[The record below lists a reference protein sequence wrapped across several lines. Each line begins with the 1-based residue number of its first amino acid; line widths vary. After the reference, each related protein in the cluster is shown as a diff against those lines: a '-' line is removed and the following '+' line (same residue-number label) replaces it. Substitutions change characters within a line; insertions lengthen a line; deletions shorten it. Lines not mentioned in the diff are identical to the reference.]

1 MLRRKK
7 IELCVLKNVPS
18 QEQYKYNT
26 FTPPIQIYF
35 KNLPYFGISYQSI
48 RIIEKKMARK
58 FDTCFFERYAR
69 ICLETLLGSDFSEL
83 VNEDRPDL
91 QMPDRSLGIE
101 VTRAMEPRK
110 DVAQKLLKEMAGF
123 EIREED
129 KEEVNEIITSGYG
142 YGLQDGRY
150 IGHLEYE
157 YWRLAQPLKRIIES
171 KVGKVGAGF
180 YGDFNEYGLYIF
192 CKDELTEEEVRL
204 TMEYTSDL
212 QRNLDLRYS
221 KMYLSLIDRLYVCD
235 LTSVDHT
242 IRPTKYASHEIT
254 PGMRRMFFLK
264 SL

>member
-1 MLRRKK
+1 MAGRR
-7 IELCVLKNVPS
+7 
-18 QEQYKYNT
+18 
-26 FTPPIQIYF
+26 
-35 KNLPYFGISYQSI
+35 
-48 RIIEKKMARK
+48 

-69 ICLETLLGSDFSEL
+69 RTLETFLGNDYSAL
-83 VNEDRPDL
+83 INEDRPDL
-91 QMPDRSLGIE
+91 QMPDKSLGIE

-110 DVAQKLLKEMAGF
+110 DVAQNLLREMAGLKV
-123 EIREED
+123 EED
-129 KEEVNEIITSGYG
+129 DREDVDRILASGYG